1 MTPSPHPLRALL
13 ATAILLPL
21 ASAQQEVCNLEVRTA
36 TVTECLANTGTTSL
50 TPSCVASCPT
60 PLTSANPGGP
70 VIVQVDAPRCDSCG
84 CDACVHTN
92 VYTTTYDVF
101 CPTGLASQEYVVTE
115 TYTGMSGTPAL
126 PAPTAVPFGFTAD
139 VRTCTECGAE
149 PVTATLTYPAT
160 GCPYILGV
168 SEPTGAPE
176 GVSPYEVWVTP
187 AASVAV
193 AVTLAPATSPS
204 AGSSPG
210 SGAAAQGAVNAPAA
224 AVPQAAAGSGSG
236 SPAAAA
242 AAVSAAASAAS
253 PNPASGPST
262 APESNTGKSKQ
273 TKPSSCV
280 FPTLDSLEARLTKT
294 TAEASPSSAAPTSA
308 VGYTETSAGHP
319 AFVAMT
325 LGGLLGFAISFL
337 AFAI

>member
-1 MTPSPHPLRALL
+1 MTPPTRPLTALL
-13 ATAILLPL
+13 AAAIIHPM

-36 TVTECLANTGTTSL
+36 TVTECFANTGTTSL

-60 PLTSANPGGP
+60 PITSANPGGP
-70 VIVQVDAPRCDSCG
+70 IIVQVDAPRCDSCG
-84 CDACVHTN
+84 CDACVHIS

-101 CPTGLASQEYVVTE
+101 CPTGLVSQEYVVTE

-126 PAPTAVPFGFTAD
+126 PTPTVVPFGFTAD
-139 VRTCTECGAE
+139 VRTCTECGAD
-149 PVTATLTYPAT
+149 PLTATLTYPAT

-168 SEPTGAPE
+168 SEPSGAPE
-176 GVSPYEVWVTP
+176 GVSPYEVLVTP

-193 AVTLAPATSPS
+193 AVTLAPATNPS

-210 SGAAAQGAVNAPAA
+210 SGAVNAPAA
-224 AVPQAAAGSGSG
+224 AVPQAAAGLGSA

-242 AAVSAAASAAS
+242 AAVSAAASAGS
-253 PNPASGPST
+253 SNPASGSST
-262 APESNTGKSKQ
+262 APESN
-273 TKPSSCV
+273 P
-280 FPTLDSLEARLTKT
+280 
-294 TAEASPSSAAPTSA
+294 AEASPSSAAPTTA

-325 LGGLLGFAISFL
+325 LGGLLGFSISFL